1 MERLTLKSLP
11 ESRADESLEEGFF
24 VSVDTPEGF
33 LTTCDPSCLP
43 QGTDFDGLWGIHT
56 HAPTRSELAIAKW
69 GVNAFESATQA
80 EILNTGLLG
89 QMWAADIYISDP
101 QFAPVAT
108 D

>member
-1 MERLTLKSLP
+1 MKSLP

-43 QGTDFDGLWGIHT
+43 QGTDFDGLFSIHT
-56 HAPTRSELAIAKW
+56 HAPSKAELAIAKW
-69 GVNAFESATQA
+69 GIDVFDSATQA
-80 EILNTGLLG
+80 EILQTGLVG
-89 QMWAADIYISDP
+89 QMFSSDIYISGTLNAQP
-101 QFAPVAT
+101 ST